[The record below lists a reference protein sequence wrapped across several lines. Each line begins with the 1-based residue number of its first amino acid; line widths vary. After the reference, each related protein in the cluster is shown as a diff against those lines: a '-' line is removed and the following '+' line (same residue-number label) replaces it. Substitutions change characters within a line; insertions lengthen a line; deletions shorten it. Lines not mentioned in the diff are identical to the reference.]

1 MAPGLLHTPGSK
13 HRVHHGRL
21 AHTARVE
28 VVLRVAPDLR
38 PLLPARHRPGE
49 ARLTSDGTATV
60 GHLVESAG
68 VPLTEVGELRIGAVV
83 VDPSRI
89 AGAGDVID
97 VLPVTWPQ
105 PVPRERFVLD
115 VHLGALARRMRLL
128 GIDTAYRTQ
137 AEDPELVAQAVAE
150 ERLLLTRDRGLLRR
164 RALPAGA
171 LVRADRPDDQLVEV
185 VRRFAPAIAPFTRC
199 PACNVLLVP
208 AAPGEVADRLEPG
221 TRRTYAEFSRC
232 PGCGRVYWR
241 GAHAPRL
248 DALLA
253 RIAALR
259 PGSGLV

>member
-1 MAPGLLHTPGSK
+1 MAPGLL
-13 HRVHHGRL
+13 VL
-21 AHTARVE
+21 AHTAHVE
-28 VVLRVAPDLR
+28 VLLRVAPELR
-38 PLLPARHRPGE
+38 PLLPARHRPGDV
-49 ARLTSDGTATV
+49 RLASDGTATI

-68 VPLTEVGELRIGAVV
+68 IPLTEVGGIRIRGMRVE
-83 VDPSRI
+83 PSRL
-89 AGAGDVID
+89 AGTDEVID

-105 PVPRERFVLD
+105 AVPRQRFVLD

-150 ERLLLTRDRGLLRR
+150 ERVLLTRDRGLLRR

-185 VRRFAPAIAPFTRC
+185 VQRFAPALSPFTRC
-199 PACNVLLVP
+199 PACNRLLVP
-208 AAPGEVADRLEPG
+208 AAPGEIADRLEPG
-221 TRRTYAEFSRC
+221 TRRTYSDFSRC

-241 GAHAPRL
+241 GAHAARL

-253 RIAALR
+253 RVAALVG
-259 PGSGLV
+259 GSGLG

>member
-1 MAPGLLHTPGSK
+1 M
-13 HRVHHGRL
+13 
-21 AHTARVE
+21 E
-28 VVLRVAPDLR
+28 VVLRVAPELR

-49 ARLTSDGTATV
+49 VRLTSDGTATI

-68 VPLTEVGELRIGAVV
+68 VPLTEVGELRVGGVPV
-83 VDPSRI
+83 GRSRRV
-89 AGAGDVID
+89 GGGDVVD

-105 PVPRERFVLD
+105 PVLHERFVLD

-128 GIDTAYRTQ
+128 GIDTAYRGQ

-150 ERLLLTRDRGLLRR
+150 ERVLLTRDRGLLRR

-171 LVRADRPDDQLVEV
+171 LVRGDRPDDQLVEMV
-185 VRRFAPAIAPFTRC
+185 QRFAPAISPFTRC
-199 PACNVLLVP
+199 PACNGLLVP
-208 AAPGEVADRLEPG
+208 AARGEVADRLEPG

-241 GAHAPRL
+241 GAHAARL

-253 RIAALR
+253 RVAALTQ
-259 PGSGLV
+259 GSGLG

>member
-1 MAPGLLHTPGSK
+1 
-13 HRVHHGRL
+13 
-21 AHTARVE
+21 VE
-28 VVLRVAPDLR
+28 VVLRVAPELR
-38 PLLPARHRPGE
+38 PLLRARHRPGE
-49 ARLTSDGTATV
+49 VRLESDGTASV

-68 VPLTEVGELRIGAVV
+68 VPLTEVGEVRIGGVR
-83 VDPSRI
+83 VDASRT
-89 AGAGDVID
+89 AGAGDVVD

-105 PVPRERFVLD
+105 RVPRERFVLD

-137 AEDPELVAQAVAE
+137 AEDPQLVAQAVAE
-150 ERLLLTRDRGLLRR
+150 ERVLLTRDRGLLRR

-185 VRRFAPAIAPFTRC
+185 VRRFAPQLAPFTRC
-199 PACNVLLVP
+199 PACNGPLVP
-208 AAPGEVADRLEPG
+208 ASPAEVADRLEPG

-241 GAHAPRL
+241 GAHAARL

-253 RIAALR
+253 RVAALTG
-259 PGSGLV
+259 GSGLV